1 MELRSNEMQN
11 KNPKLLKLAVCS
23 LMCEADHKYLEAKD
37 PCLISGSVPSS
48 QLGQV
53 AHLVVFLSCEMKAIP
68 ISQNSCG
75 KKDSLMVCD
84 SA

>member
-1 MELRSNEMQN
+1 MQN
-11 KNPKLLKLAVCS
+11 KKSKLLKLAVCS
-23 LMCEADHKYLEAKD
+23 PVYEADHRYLEAKD
-37 PCLISGSVPSS
+37 PCLISESVPSS

-53 AHLVVFLSCEMKAIP
+53 AHLVVVLTCEMKAIS

-75 KKDSLMVCD
+75 KKNSLMVCD

>member
-1 MELRSNEMQN
+1 MQN
-11 KNPKLLKLAVCS
+11 KKPKLLKLLVCS
-23 LMCEADHKYLEAKD
+23 LMCESDHRYLEAKD
-37 PCLISGSVPSS
+37 PCLISESVPYS

-53 AHLVVFLSCEMKAIP
+53 AHLVIFLTCEMKAIP

-75 KKDSLMVCD
+75 KKNSLMVCD

>member
-1 MELRSNEMQN
+1 MQN
-11 KNPKLLKLAVCS
+11 KKPKLLKLLVCS
-23 LMCEADHKYLEAKD
+23 LMCESDHRYLEAKD
-37 PCLISGSVPSS
+37 PCLTSESVPSS

-53 AHLVVFLSCEMKAIP
+53 AHLVVFLTCEMKAIP

-75 KKDSLMVCD
+75 KKNSLMVCD